1 MSAVAHG
8 AEAIEGGD
16 AERRGEISVGAAAH
30 GALAQGEIHLLRE
43 RFGAGE
49 EGCAHFAF
57 ERRAVKTAGDLQAG
71 SPVKWTQGVQTAFHA
86 AHVVNPHGT
95 KIKNSARVF
104 RNYVRARAAFDD
116 AGVDGDAAAKI
127 IPSFDPCELARQFVD
142 GVDTFLRR
150 ETRVR
155 GAAMN
160 DQFGLADSLAGR
172 FQQAA
177 RAEGRLY
184 DENGIAAARFRFEE
198 FARGFAADLLVRSP
212 DKDEAFAKR
221 YFRLLKR
228 LQREKCLNDSGLH
241 VKSSWAVGFSAFQTE
256 RHLGERSGGVDRIVM
271 AQDQELARRA
281 RFARRV
287 SDANNIPTMFLRDSF
302 HAHAVP
308 IPFFGDDATAA
319 IGSGFFQAG

>member
-1 MSAVAHG
+1 MGAVADG

-16 AERRGEISVGAAAH
+16 AERGCEISVRATAH

-43 RFGAGE
+43 RFGASE
-49 EGCAHFAF
+49 KGCAHFAF
-57 ERRAVKTAGDLQAG
+57 ERRAVEAAGDLQAG
-71 SPVKWTQGVQTAFHA
+71 SPVKWAQGMQTAFHG
-86 AHVVNPHGT
+86 AHVGNPHGT
-95 KIKNSARVF
+95 KIKNSARAF

-127 IPSFDPCELARQFVD
+127 IPPFDPCELPRQFVD
-142 GVDTFLRR
+142 GVDTFLRC

-155 GAAMN
+155 GAAMH
-160 DQFGLADSLAGR
+160 DQFGFADSLAGR

-177 RAEGRLY
+177 RAEGRLD
-184 DENGIAAARFRFEE
+184 DENGITAARFRFEE

-241 VKSSWAVGFSAFQTE
+241 VKSPWAVSFSAFQTE
-256 RHLGERSGGVDRIVM
+256 RHLGDRSGGVDRIVV

-281 RFARRV
+281 RFVRRL
-287 SDANNIPTMFLRDSF
+287 SDAEKIPAMLLRDSF
-302 HAHAVP
+302 HARAVP

-319 IGSGFFQAG
+319 IGSGFFQAR

>member
-1 MSAVAHG
+1 MSAVADG
-8 AEAIEGGD
+8 AESIEGGD
-16 AERRGEISVGAAAH
+16 AERRGEISVGATAH
-30 GALAQGEIHLLRE
+30 GALAQVEIHLLRE

-86 AHVVNPHGT
+86 AHVGNPHGT

-127 IPSFDPCELARQFVD
+127 IPSFDPCELPRQFVD
-142 GVDTFLRR
+142 GVDTFLRC

-155 GAAMN
+155 GAAMH
-160 DQFGLADSLAGR
+160 DQFGFADSLAGR

-177 RAEGRLY
+177 RAEGRLD
-184 DENGIAAARFRFEE
+184 DENGITAARFRFEE

-241 VKSSWAVGFSAFQTE
+241 VKSPWAVSFSAFQAE
-256 RHLGERSGGVDRIVM
+256 RHFGECSRGVDRIVM

-281 RFARRV
+281 RFV
-287 SDANNIPTMFLRDSF
+287 EGLGDAKKISTMLLRESF
-302 HAHAVP
+302 HARAVP
-308 IPFFGDDATAA
+308 IPFFGDDATATVD
-319 IGSGFFQAG
+319 GGFLQAG